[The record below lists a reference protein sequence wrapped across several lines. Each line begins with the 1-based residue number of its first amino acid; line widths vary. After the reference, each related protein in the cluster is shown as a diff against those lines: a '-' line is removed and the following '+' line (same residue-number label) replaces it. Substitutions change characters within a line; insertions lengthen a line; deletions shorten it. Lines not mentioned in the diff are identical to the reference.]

1 MFDSIFI
8 SHQLFKYNFSVGTY
22 NNQVKDYFVTM
33 INLFNQT
40 SCLLIS
46 IRLSILVKP
55 I

>member
-1 MFDSIFI
+1 MFDFVFI
-8 SHQLFKYNFSVGTY
+8 SHLLFKYNFSGGTD
-22 NNQVKDYFVTM
+22 NNQIKEYFVPM